1 MQKNNI
7 KEAQS
12 HIFCQDKNIFEHI
25 TVDEEQLIIERL
37 HNLMRFFMFF
47 K

>member
-1 MQKNNI
+1 MFDISLKQREMQKNNI

-25 TVDEEQLIIERL
+25 TVDEE
-37 HNLMRFFMFF
+37 
-47 K
+47 